1 MIPARPIMDFHPVES
16 AFQEAVAQGV
26 FPGAVVLVSKDE
38 EIVYEEAFGNRSL
51 MPEKTPLQANMIY
64 DLASLTKPL
73 ATTIAIMMLVREK
86 KIQLEDHVTR
96 FVPTFGVFGKHPV
109 TFRHLLGHS
118 SGLPAWK
125 PYYEDIIKTEKA
137 GRINFVASRAA
148 KNYVMEQIHREKPVS
163 SPGAQ
168 GLYSDLGFI
177 ILGEVVEVVS
187 GWTLDHF
194 CQERIFK
201 PLGLRSTAFV
211 DLTQLRTRRLQ
222 PVEAMI
228 APTENCPWRKK
239 ILCGEVHDDNA
250 YAMGGVAGHAGL
262 FSSARDIHYL
272 LARLQRCALGKDN
285 FLPQSLVN
293 EFLTKDESV
302 KNSTFALGWDTPA
315 PTKSASGSYFSPR
328 SVGHLGFTGPSVWWD
343 LEKHCHVILL
353 TNRVHPSRKN
363 EKIRD
368 FRPHIHDLIMKALS
382 T

>member
-1 MIPARPIMDFHPVES
+1 MEFRSVES

-38 EIVYEEAFGNRSL
+38 EVVYEEAFGYRSL
-51 MPEKTPLQANMIY
+51 VPEKTALRGNTIF

-73 ATTIAIMMLVREK
+73 ATTIAIMMLMREK
-86 KIQLEDHVTR
+86 KIHLDDHVTR
-96 FVPTFGVFGKHPV
+96 FIPTFGVFGKHSV
-109 TFRHLLGHS
+109 TFRHLLNHS

-125 PYYEDIIKTEKA
+125 PYYEEIIKREKA
-137 GRINFVASRAA
+137 GRVNFVVSRAA
-148 KNYVMEQIHREKPVS
+148 KNFVMEQIHREKPVS
-163 SPGAQ
+163 SAGAQ

-177 ILGEVVEVVS
+177 LLGEAVEVIS
-187 GWTLDHF
+187 GWTLDRF
-194 CQERIFK
+194 CQERVFK

-211 DLTQLRTRRLQ
+211 DLTQLRTKRLQ
-222 PVEAMI
+222 PVEDMI

-272 LARLQRCALGKDN
+272 LARLQRCMLGKDS
-285 FLPQSLVN
+285 FLPQALVK
-293 EFLTKDESV
+293 EFLAKDESV

-315 PTKSASGSYFSPR
+315 SAKSASGSYFSPR
-328 SVGHLGFTGPSVWWD
+328 SVGHLGFTGASVWWD
-343 LEKHCHVILL
+343 LEKLCHIILL

-368 FRPHIHDLIMKALS
+368 FRPHIHDMIMKALFP
-382 T
+382 

>member
-1 MIPARPIMDFHPVES
+1 MDFRPVEN

-26 FPGAVVLVSKDE
+26 FPGAVVLVSKE
-38 EIVYEEAFGNRSL
+38 GEVVHEGAFGFRSL
-51 MPEKTPLQANMIY
+51 IPEKTPLQTNTIF

-73 ATTIAIMMLVREK
+73 ATTIAVMMLVREK
-86 KIQLEDHVTR
+86 KIRLDDHVTR
-96 FVPTFGVFGKHPV
+96 FVPTFGVFGKHSV
-109 TFRHLLGHS
+109 TFRHLLSHS

-125 PYYEDIIKTEKA
+125 PYYEEIIKREKA

-148 KNYVMEQIHREKPVS
+148 KNYVVEQIHHEKPVS
-163 SPGAQ
+163 APGAQ

-177 ILGEVVEVVS
+177 LLGEVVEVVS
-187 GWTLDHF
+187 GSSLDRF
-194 CQERIFK
+194 CLERIFK

-222 PVEAMI
+222 PVEEMI

-262 FSSARDIHYL
+262 FSSARDIDYL
-272 LARLQRCALGKDN
+272 LARVGRCLLGKDS
-285 FLPQSLVN
+285 FLPQAMVS

-302 KNSTFALGWDTPA
+302 KNSTFALGWDTPS

-328 SVGHLGFTGPSVWWD
+328 SVGHLGFTGTSVWWD
-343 LEKHCHVILL
+343 LEKHCHIILL

-368 FRPHIHDLIMKALS
+368 FRPHIHDLIMKALFP
-382 T
+382 